1 MAILGITMFGN
12 TVDAS
17 SITGTKERIKEI
29 RIVEEQSID
38 KLLRTKKFKIT
49 ANYAK
54 SKVEEVKETK
64 TEDSN
69 KIDRTKTEK
78 KQTSRSKSTNR
89 KSNKKEESKKTEQKE
104 TKVTSN
110 NISISKNMDL
120 TVRTGLSKSEFKA
133 VMKNLSQD
141 TSKFFYNNAE
151 TIYDV
156 CEKYQINEI
165 FFCGLIS
172 AESGWNIAGNHRRT
186 HNYISLMSNGK
197 LIQFSST
204 EKGLEAAAQKLH
216 NNYLTPGGKF
226 YGGKTLSGV
235 KKKFCPSGT
244 WVDLVYGRMKNVIT
258 AVKKAQ

>member
-29 RIVEEQSID
+29 KIVEEQSID

-54 SKVEEVKETK
+54 SKVEEV
-64 TEDSN
+64 
-69 KIDRTKTEK
+69 
-78 KQTSRSKSTNR
+78 
-89 KSNKKEESKKTEQKE
+89 KE

-197 LIQFSST
+197 LIKFSST
-204 EKGLEAAAQKLH
+204 EKGLEVAAQKLH

-244 WVDLVYGRMKNVIT
+244 WVNLVYGRMKNVMT